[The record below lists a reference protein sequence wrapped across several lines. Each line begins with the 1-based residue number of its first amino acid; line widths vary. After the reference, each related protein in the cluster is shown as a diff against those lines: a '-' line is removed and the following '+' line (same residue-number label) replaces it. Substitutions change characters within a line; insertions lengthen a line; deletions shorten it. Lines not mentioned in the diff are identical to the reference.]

1 MSHKATLTLLVI
13 LVLILTASTTFF
25 ATLHFQ
31 KDSPD
36 CMVLEEQYVGLPEES
51 ADQVLEPQQTIQT
64 MPAKQVA
71 NVKSPNNIITD
82 EDLQELRKVLEQ
94 QLPDYVA
101 HVQPNYTIEIGR
113 QNGRYINATLYK
125 DGKFLPSFPSFYAY
139 LSKEQGWQ
147 LIFSGQEA
155 PPCSKVNA
163 LKFPKDIAVECYPDL

>member
-1 MSHKATLTLLVI
+1 MSHKTILTFLIVLV
-13 LVLILTASTTFF
+13 VVLTASTTFF

-31 KDSPD
+31 KDASD
-36 CMVLEEQYVGLPEES
+36 CMDIEEQYVGLPEES
-51 ADQVLEPQQTIQT
+51 ADQVPKPQQALQT

-71 NVKSPNNIITD
+71 YVKNPNNIITD
-82 EDLQELRKVLEQ
+82 EDLKELRKVLEQ

-101 HVQPNYTIEIGR
+101 HVQPNYTIEINR
-113 QNGRYINATLYK
+113 RNGRHLNATLHK
-125 DGKFLPSFPSFYAY
+125 EGKFLPSFPSFYAY